1 MQETETTIIG
11 IDCATDNAK
20 VGLARGFWENDQ
32 VRVLCT
38 KRGKGKGVADLAKQI
53 AKWIPDNS
61 RTLLALDAPLGW
73 PEPLGPTLKDHK
85 AGQAISIEAN
95 QLFRRD
101 TDRFMIE
108 TIGQRPLDVGADR
121 IARTARTALALLGE
135 LRELTEQC
143 IPLAWD
149 PVLDEDTSAIEVYPA
164 ATLKLFGIR
173 SSRYKQKGQM
183 KERKEILHALAKHL
197 VLPSDTEQMI
207 QNADILD
214 AVICILAA
222 ADFLWGKAMVPSN
235 QELAEKEGW
244 IWVQA
249 PDGSYNHS
257 EKIG

>member
-11 IDCATDNAK
+11 IDCATENAK
-20 VGLARGFWENDQ
+20 VGLARGVWENGQ

-38 KRGKGKGVADLAKQI
+38 KRGTGKGVADLATQI
-53 AKWIPDNS
+53 AKWIPYKS

-73 PEPLGPTLKDHK
+73 PKPLGPTLKDHK

-121 IARTARTALALLGE
+121 IARTARTALALLGK

-164 ATLKLFGIR
+164 ATLKVYGIR
-173 SSRYKQKGQM
+173 ASGYKQRTKRE
-183 KERKEILHALAKHL
+183 EREEILSALEKYMI
-197 VLPSDTEQMI
+197 LPAPPDSERML
-207 QNADILD
+207 QNADVLD
-214 AVICILAA
+214 AVICVLAA
-222 ADFLWGKAMVPSN
+222 ADFILDRAIAPNKREV
-235 QELAEKEGW
+235 AEKEGW
-244 IWVQA
+244 IWVRA
-249 PDGSYNHS
+249 PDHV
-257 EKIG
+257 